1 MVYKTC
7 AMTLTCAHTGQPAVY
22 QRTPDDCMICV
33 LAMLTG
39 RSYEDVVAAAL
50 AHDPAFPVQGP
61 MSHSILRSVAH
72 GWGFMLLSS
81 IYMLWSSPGIVGVL
95 SPTIAGTGHAVFW
108 DGEKIIDP
116 KPGGEVDRAYVDAH
130 GLEFTQRAS
139 DLLPLADHELAIA
152 AGQTT
157 DEPF

>member
-1 MVYKTC
+1 
-7 AMTLTCAHTGQPAVY
+7 MTGAPVICAHTGQPAVY
-22 QRTPDDCMICV
+22 QRSPDDCMICA

-39 RSYEDVVAAAL
+39 RTYEEVVAAAL

-61 MSHSILRSVAH
+61 LSHSILRSVAH
-72 GWGFMLLSS
+72 GWGFMLLSG

-95 SPTIAGTGHAVFW
+95 SPTIPGTGHAVFW

-116 KPGGEVDRAYVDAH
+116 KPGGEVDRAYVDRH

-139 DLLPLADHELAIA
+139 DLHPLVTLEMTIA
-152 AGQTT
+152 GGRTSE
-157 DEPF
+157 EPF

>member
-1 MVYKTC
+1 MRDVD
-7 AMTLTCAHTGQPAVY
+7 LICAHTGKPAVY
-22 QRTPDDCMICV
+22 QRSTDDCMICV
-33 LAMLTG
+33 LAMMTG
-39 RSYEDVVAAAL
+39 RTYEEVIAAAL

-72 GWGFMLLSS
+72 GWGFMLLSG

-95 SPTIAGTGHAVFW
+95 SPTVPGTGHAVFW

-116 KPGGEVDRAYVDAH
+116 KPGGQVDRDYVDGH
-130 GLEFTQRAS
+130 GLEFTQRAR
-139 DLLPLADHELAIA
+139 DLLPLSEHELAIA
-152 AGQTT
+152 AARTT

>member
-1 MVYKTC
+1 MPHDV
-7 AMTLTCAHTGQPAVY
+7 MTVTCAHTGQPAVY

-72 GWGFMLLSS
+72 GWGFMLLSG

-95 SPTIAGTGHAVFW
+95 SPTLPGTGHAVFW

-130 GLEFTQRAS
+130 GLEFTQRAA
-139 DLLPLADHELAIA
+139 DLLPLHAHELAIA
-152 AGQTT
+152 AARTT
-157 DEPF
+157 DELF

>member
-1 MVYKTC
+1 MPYKTP
-7 AMTLTCAHTGQPAVY
+7 AMTMICAHTGKPAVQ
-22 QRTPDDCMICV
+22 QRSPDDCMICA

-39 RSYEDVVAAAL
+39 RTYEEVVAAAV
-50 AHDPAFPVQGP
+50 AQNPAFPVHGP

-72 GWGFMLLSS
+72 GWGFMLLSG
-81 IYMLWSSPGIVGVL
+81 IYMLWGSPGIVGVL
-95 SPTIAGTGHAVFW
+95 SPDIPGTGHAVFW

-116 KPGGEVDRAYVDAH
+116 KPGGRVDRAYVDAH

-139 DLLPLADHELAIA
+139 DLLPLADHELALA
-152 AGQTT
+152 AARTT